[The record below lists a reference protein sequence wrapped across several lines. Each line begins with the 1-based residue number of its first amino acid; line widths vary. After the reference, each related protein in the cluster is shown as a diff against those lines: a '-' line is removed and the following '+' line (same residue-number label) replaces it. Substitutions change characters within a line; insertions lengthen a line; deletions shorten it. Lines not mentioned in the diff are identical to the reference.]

1 MKEPLTV
8 ENSQT
13 FSKCCFVCC
22 CATEPLYLCSTIP
35 VTGYTSGQTIHVAI
49 SADNKS
55 AQEVDW
61 FGVQMF
67 QVTSEWWLSRFK
79 QVYNGIWVFFLFWQ
93 HITYICTNTTKK
105 KLEAVLICEKQVGK
119 CHQRQRGEYCVDIKI
134 PAVPPTDTETSKV
147 CKVKYV
153 LVVGFCFS
161 VIYHPATPWILI
173 WYNFKCVRF
182 YA

>member
-22 CATEPLYLCSTIP
+22 CSSEPLYLCSTIP

-79 QVYNGIWVFFLFWQ
+79 QLYNGIWGFIILTAHHLHLHKYYEKEAGSGANLRETGRKMSSTSARRILCGYKDTSRPTNRYRDKQSLQSQIRFGGRFLF
-93 HITYICTNTTKK
+93 
-105 KLEAVLICEKQVGK
+105 
-119 CHQRQRGEYCVDIKI
+119 
-134 PAVPPTDTETSKV
+134 
-147 CKVKYV
+147 
-153 LVVGFCFS
+153 FS
-161 VIYHPATPWILI
+161 NLSHSLLLDLNMI
-173 WYNFKCVRF
+173 
-182 YA
+182 